1 MMKQV
6 DNNLAIELVWEVLMN
21 RNSIRTRV
29 KVASCCVATAV
40 VISGSSFISNA
51 ALHVGATNNFTSAVS
66 EASEGVNLT
75 AGVSLNLA
83 QYMNSQQVYQP
94 QPTAAAEDLA
104 ETPTA
109 PAENGAPAEGT
120 PASENPEAPADVQQ
134 PAGEPEAPAEKSEFA
149 DIGVSNVEEDS
160 YINIRSIP
168 STDGEVVGK
177 LYSQSAVTVLGV
189 EGEWYQIHSGNCEGY
204 IKSEYIIT
212 GDEALAQS
220 VSTRVAFV
228 NTENLNI
235 RDDVSTEGAVLGQVN
250 DGDRLLVVSEQEG
263 WVEVATDEGNG
274 YVSSDYVELKNLF
287 KVAESKEEEEARLRR
302 EEEARRAAAGANRN
316 QSSNN
321 GGSQSS
327 DSSNS
332 DTGTARTYNPP
343 SGGSGQAV
351 VDYACQFVG
360 NPYVY
365 GGTSL
370 TGGAD
375 CSGFVMAV
383 YAAFGVSLPHSS
395 SGMRGVGYG
404 VSVSEMQPGDIVC
417 YDGHVAIYVGG
428 DTIVHASTPSTG
440 IKYSSP
446 VAYKPILAV
455 RRIF

>member
-1 MMKQV
+1 
-6 DNNLAIELVWEVLMN
+6 MN

-40 VISGSSFISNA
+40 VISGSSFVSSA
-51 ALHVGATNNFTSAVS
+51 ALNVGATNNFTSAVS
-66 EASEGVNLT
+66 EAIEGTNLA

-83 QYMNSQQVYQP
+83 QYMNTQQVYQP
-94 QPTAAAEDLA
+94 QPTAAAEDLT
-104 ETPTA
+104 ETPATPEA
-109 PAENGAPAEGT
+109 PAEEGAAEGT
-120 PASENPEAPADVQQ
+120 PAGNPEAPADAQQ
-134 PAGEPEAPAEKSEFA
+134 PAGEPVAPEVKSEFA

-177 LYSQSAVTVLGV
+177 LYSQSAVTVLGI

-220 VSTRVAFV
+220 VSTRVAVV

-287 KVAESKEEEEARLRR
+287 KVAESKEEEEARLQR
-302 EEEARRAAAGANRN
+302 EEEARRAAAGANKN

-321 GGSQSS
+321 NAGSGSS
-327 DSSNS
+327 DSSS
-332 DTGTARTYNPP
+332 GDTGTARTYNPP

-395 SGMRGVGYG
+395 SGMRSVGYG

>member
-1 MMKQV
+1 
-6 DNNLAIELVWEVLMN
+6 MN

-40 VISGSSFISNA
+40 VIGGSSFVSSA
-51 ALHVGATNNFTSAVS
+51 ALNVGATNNFTSAVG
-66 EASEGVNLT
+66 EAVEGANLA

-83 QYMNSQQVYQP
+83 QYMNTQQVYQP

-104 ETPTA
+104 ETPAAPEA
-109 PAENGAPAEGT
+109 PAEDNGAAEGT
-120 PASENPEAPADVQQ
+120 PAAENPEAAADAQQ

-287 KVAESKEEEEARLRR
+287 KVAESKEEEEARLQR

-316 QSSNN
+316 QSSNSN
-321 GGSQSS
+321 SSSGSS
-327 DSSNS
+327 DSSGS

-395 SGMRGVGYG
+395 SGMRSVGYG